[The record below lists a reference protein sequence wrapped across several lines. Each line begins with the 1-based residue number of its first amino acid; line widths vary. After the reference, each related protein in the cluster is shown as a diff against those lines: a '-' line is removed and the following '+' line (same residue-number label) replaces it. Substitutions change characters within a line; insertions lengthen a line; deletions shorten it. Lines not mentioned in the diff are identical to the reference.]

1 VQEVC
6 RSLINLFGALQR
18 SYARL
23 FAVRLKIMWAVQ
35 QLKAEEERVR

>member
-1 VQEVC
+1 MQEVC
-6 RSLINLFGALQR
+6 RSLITLFRTLQR

-23 FAVRLKIMWAVQ
+23 FAVSLKIMWAV